1 MDAIHVA
8 VACSQAFIIRVV
20 PEEVEAYRV
29 RFPQVG
35 FTVQVRDHA
44 RAIAALVAFEADLG
58 LVLQPP
64 PSAELH
70 QLYVGQQ
77 PVQALMRAAH
87 PLAKEQE

>member
-1 MDAIHVA
+1 MA